1 MRTRN
6 NAAIGAT
13 VQSLLGRPMQELALE
28 AYTLMHLADTA
39 FPTGGFAFSQGLE
52 SMGKSGHLKS
62 EKDLDE
68 YLLSQLKTVCEF
80 ELPFINSSY
89 ALYDDFDNNTLLS
102 MTNEWEAFNTV
113 ESIRKAS
120 EILGENWFSL
130 IKSAYKPNDIE
141 ELEQQFRSRSLP
153 KYFQIVLP
161 LLLRR
166 IGFERTAIQRLVLY
180 MALRDQF
187 SAGIRL
193 GLIGPLRAQA
203 LHVAIAP
210 KCEALRLR
218 FADTTYDRAV
228 RSQPMI
234 EMAQTG
240 HQYMYSKLFQN

>member
-1 MRTRN
+1 
-6 NAAIGAT
+6 
-13 VQSLLGRPMQELALE
+13 MQELALE

-62 EKDLDE
+62 ENDLYE

-203 LHVAIAP
+203 LHVIAVKRVFPVGLARTQRSDFQANMVTDAKVVPAIRRIIRRVIVG
-210 KCEALRLR
+210 CR
-218 FADTTYDRAV
+218 FRHLGSITRYYCFLIAV
-228 RSQPMI
+228 
-234 EMAQTG
+234 
-240 HQYMYSKLFQN
+240 